1 MTDISNNVQT
11 LIKKLYHVPST
22 YHNTKWY
29 NETQGMKYENILE
42 ADDVNVQSV
51 PVTPEWSDV
60 SYSESSLNE
69 LGIYI
74 NTSESFPTA
83 DASFIQ
89 TIVGDYYSDEVTKSP
104 GAYLD
109 TTGTVMLFV
118 RLKLDKMISQS
129 DDDKYGIDD
138 NGIAYV
144 KYHDESNLILNGSFE
159 EGASVTN
166 YFERSSDAG
175 GVPNWT
181 TDASSYAFFINN
193 GVPTGIM

>member
-1 MTDISNNVQT
+1 MTDISKNIQT
-11 LIKKLYHVPST
+11 LIKKSYHVPST

-51 PVTPEWSDV
+51 PITPEWSND
-60 SYSESSLNE
+60 SYSDSSLNE

-89 TIVGDYYSDEVTKSP
+89 TSVGDYYSDEVTKSP

-109 TTGTVMLFV
+109 TTGTVMLCV

-129 DDDKYGIDD
+129 DDDKYGID
-138 NGIAYV
+138 V
-144 KYHDESNLILNGSFE
+144 WK
-159 EGASVTN
+159 V
-166 YFERSSDAG
+166 
-175 GVPNWT
+175 
-181 TDASSYAFFINN
+181 
-193 GVPTGIM
+193 